1 MLYILIYIFLSILF
15 YNSQRGD
22 LKMTS
27 KELAWCMMALSLIV
41 GFADMLGGY
50 DRYIYCELFDV
61 GADTLRNKQPY
72 FRDDNPIMGYKT
84 EIVYVAW
91 NYVVAHITNNRYIYI
106 LLTTLLV
113 YLLLFKSFK
122 DYINNYP
129 FLLLMFMGMWFFF
142 TFTYLRQVMA
152 ASLAWY
158 GYRYVI
164 QRKIWKFLI
173 LAFIVF
179 RTHNS
184 GIVFFVLYF
193 IPMRRLPKQWLIYIM
208 VVATFIGLSGYPS
221 SLFDAY
227 GTVTDEQFRI
237 RGYNEEGVF
246 RYEYIIEAWFF
257 LYIIFSRYNRIPN
270 DVKHSVF
277 LNASMM
283 FCIMLLLFCRS
294 SNGGRL
300 GWYFMLGA
308 LVIVSELVSYR
319 SHRTDISI
327 IYSVV
332 TILFLRFVFAWG
344 MLISPYKTFL
354 TQGYRVGDGVHA
366 KFEYDD
372 NYDKNKFYR
381 KAFDFKW

>member
-1 MLYILIYIFLSILF
+1 
-15 YNSQRGD
+15 
-22 LKMTS
+22 MTS